1 MVWFLQK
8 REILEYCGKD
18 WKAVRWLDN
27 QIRDGLIIHDA
38 DRGYIKVW
46 EYWQEAYDEAKRRF
60 NEKLEKVEREKAELE
75 KRLAGVD
82 IDKIEE
88 YKENCKY
95 WEDEAKRYAQYCAD
109 IVDICYRKVKASL
122 WSKMTESSEEFKEW
136 IQRMVKWED

>member
-8 REILEYCGKD
+8 KEILEHCGKD

-27 QIRDGLIIHDA
+27 QIRDGLIIHDI

-60 NEKLEKVEREKAELE
+60 NEKIEEIEKEKSELE
-75 KRLAGVD
+75 KRLDGID

-88 YKENCKY
+88 YKANAEHYQGLYESEKLDK
-95 WEDEAKRYAQYCAD
+95 E
-109 IVDICYRKVKASL
+109 YRLEKA
-122 WSKMTESSEEFKEW
+122 FQW
-136 IQRMVKWED
+136 IKAHVKWVSWDEFHEWVMSDEEN

>member
-27 QIRDGLIIHDA
+27 QIRDGLIIHDV

-60 NEKLEKVEREKAELE
+60 NEKLEKVEKEKAELE
-75 KRLAGVD
+75 KRLDGVD

-88 YKENCKY
+88 YKANCEY
-95 WEDEAKRYAQYCAD
+95 WEGQAKEYSQYCAD
-109 IVDICYRKVKASL
+109 IVDICY
-122 WSKMTESSEEFKEW
+122 SKIKSAMWNKFTEDKETFKEW
-136 IQRMVKWED
+136 IQRMVKWDE